1 MILEENTLLNLLDMD
16 PIIVGSL
23 ALGIIIW
30 MVFNRYSSNLSK
42 SQNKVLALVLF
53 ILAVISLLVSIF
65 TSLGSFGVTAFV
77 FTGLAFLVF
86 RKKIKDH
93 SKYRAPILHQKEED
107 RQEIEKELSDKYESD
122 MKYGIYH
129 YGLKEYDKA
138 RNKFIHALK
147 IDENAIDPWYYI
159 GLINLDLERYEFAII
174 SFKKILDSDMNH
186 EKAKEKLEYAKS
198 LYKLEKSN
206 KKKKKNK
213 K

>member
-1 MILEENTLLNLLDMD
+1 MILEENTLLNMLDMD
-16 PIIVGSL
+16 PIIVGSI

-30 MVFNRYSSNLSK
+30 MIFNRYSSKLSK
-42 SQNKVLALVLF
+42 SQNKVLALTFF
-53 ILAVISLLVSIF
+53 ILAVISLVLSLI
-65 TSLGSFGVTAFV
+65 TSLNSLGVTAFV
-77 FTGLAFLVF
+77 FVGLAFLVF
-86 RKKIKDH
+86 RKKIKDF
-93 SKYRAPILHQKEED
+93 SKYRAPILHDEEGH
-107 RQEIEKELSDKYESD
+107 QEVEKELSDKYKKD

-129 YGLKEYDKA
+129 YGQKEYDKA

-159 GLINLDLERYEFAII
+159 GLINLDLERYEHAII

-198 LYKLEKSN
+198 LYKP
-206 KKKKKNK
+206 KKRKKKNK